1 MSDNKLRDYFNHEKE
16 RFIGEW
22 KKFLSFPS
30 ISTDSSYA
38 EACGECANWLADHL
52 LKLGF
57 QCEVLQT
64 KGYPVVFAERKGVV
78 ERPSVLFY
86 GHYDVQPPDPLE
98 LWRSAPFE
106 PEIRNGRMYA
116 RGAQDNKGQV
126 FYFIKAVEALLA
138 HNIELPTIKMLIE
151 GEEESGSEGI
161 TAELPGW
168 SERVTADILMVCDT
182 GMIDASVPTITM
194 GLRGMAG
201 CEVRVHGPSYDLHS
215 GVFGGIVANP
225 LHEVARIAAS
235 LHDESGK
242 VAVPGFYDG
251 VEVPSMDLSKRVSE
265 APIDIERLQET
276 VGVPFVGGEKGFGV
290 LERRGLRPTLEING
304 IGGGYQGAGGKTVIP
319 SSGFM
324 KISMRLVKG
333 QDPQRVL
340 SLLESFIVGSVSEG
354 CRVEVIEKNAGG
366 EALLLSVDSDILKT
380 ASRVILDEFN
390 VEPALLWEG
399 ASIPIIP
406 LLEQVSGAAP
416 LLIGFGLEEDAIHAP
431 NESFSIK
438 QFEDGFRY
446 VTALLQ
452 RL

>member
-1 MSDNKLRDYFNHEKE
+1 MSKNDCRGYFEAQKE
-16 RFIGEW
+16 RFIEEW
-22 KKFLSFPS
+22 KEFLSFPS
-30 ISTDSSYA
+30 ISTDPNFS
-38 EACGECANWLADHL
+38 EACLECSNWLADHL
-52 LKLGF
+52 VKLGF
-57 QCEVLQT
+57 ECEQLQT
-64 KGYPVVFAERKGVV
+64 KGHPVVFGNRKGAVG
-78 ERPSVLFY
+78 RPTVLFY
-86 GHYDVQPPDPLE
+86 GHYDVQPPDPLD

-106 PEIRNGRMYA
+106 PEIRNGRMYG

-126 FYFIKAVEALLA
+126 FYFIKALEGLLA
-138 HNIELPTIKMLIE
+138 QNVELPTIKILIE

-161 TAELPGW
+161 SVELPNW
-168 SERVTADILMVCDT
+168 SERVSADILMVCDT

-201 CEVRVHGPSYDLHS
+201 CEIRVHGPSYDLHS

-225 LHEVARIAAS
+225 LHELARIAAL
-235 LHDESGK
+235 LHDDSGR

-251 VEVPSMDLSKRVSE
+251 VESPSADLSRRVSE
-265 APIDIERLQET
+265 APIDIDRLQQT
-276 VGVPFVGGEKGFGV
+276 IGVPFVGGERNFGI

-304 IGGGYQGAGGKTVIP
+304 IGGGYQGSGGKTVIP

-333 QDPQRVL
+333 QNPERII
-340 SLLESFIVGSVSEG
+340 SSLESFVAGAISDG
-354 CRVEVIEKNAGG
+354 CRIEVIDKNAGG
-366 EALLLSVDSDILKT
+366 EALLLPVDSDVLKT
-380 ASRVILDEFN
+380 ATGVIRDEFG

-406 LLEQVSGAAP
+406 LLEQVSGATP

-431 NESFSIK
+431 NESFSLK

-446 VTALLQ
+446 VSAFLQ

>member
-1 MSDNKLRDYFNHEKE
+1 MSDNHLLEYFNNQTE
-16 RFIGEW
+16 RFIAEW
-22 KKFLSFPS
+22 RDFLRFPS

-38 EACGECANWLADHL
+38 QACVDCSNWLADHL
-52 LKLGF
+52 IKLGF
-57 QCEVLQT
+57 QCDILQT
-64 KGYPVVFAERKGVV
+64 KGHPVVFAERKGAVG
-78 ERPSVLFY
+78 RPSVLFY

-106 PEIRNGRMYA
+106 PEIRNGRMYG

-161 TAELPGW
+161 TAELPAW
-168 SERVTADILMVCDT
+168 SEKVSADVLMVCDT
-182 GMIDASVPTITM
+182 GMIDAAVPTITM

-201 CEVRVHGPSYDLHS
+201 CEIRVHGPSYDLHS

-225 LHEVARIAAS
+225 LHEIARIAAS
-235 LHDESGK
+235 LHDDSGR
-242 VAVPGFYDG
+242 VAVPGFYEG
-251 VEVPSMDLSKRVSE
+251 VETPSVDLSKRMLE

-276 VGVPFVGGEKGFGV
+276 VGVPFVGGERDFGI

-324 KISMRLVKG
+324 KITMRLVKG
-333 QDPQRVL
+333 QDPHRVL
-340 SLLESFIVGSVSEG
+340 SLLESFVVGSASAG
-354 CRVEVIEKNAGG
+354 FRVEVLDKNAGG
-366 EALLLSVDSDILKT
+366 EALLLPVDSAILET
-380 ASRVILDEFN
+380 ASRVIVDEFK
-390 VEPALLWEG
+390 VRPALLWEG

-406 LLEQVSGAAP
+406 LLEQVSGATP

-431 NESFSIK
+431 NESFSLK

-446 VTALLQ
+446 VTAFLQ